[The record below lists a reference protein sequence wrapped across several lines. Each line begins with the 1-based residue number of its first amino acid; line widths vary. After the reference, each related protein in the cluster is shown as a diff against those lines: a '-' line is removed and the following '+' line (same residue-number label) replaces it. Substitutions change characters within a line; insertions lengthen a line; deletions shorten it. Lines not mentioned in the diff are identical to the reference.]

1 MAELSCETLWR
12 QMRDEYDERRPAPPG
27 DKSPVRSAV
36 NPGGG
41 DETAATKSSSFSHM
55 PGDYSRGPLKDV
67 DSLHP
72 HHHWVLKHCSLS
84 GEQRPETSS
93 PSPIDPLQCPTTH
106 YLERTVFPVL
116 LPGLEALLIEAQKHH
131 CMERKR
137 SAFNACDFL
146 TAWLYNKNP
155 RRVGL
160 TPLDFDEIPF
170 VQEWFSTHPRP
181 PIPLSLLLTEEQAAV
196 LIQAFWRGYKVRVHP
211 EVQELR
217 QWQKELREEN
227 RDITKT
233 VQEFWAHQDSRV
245 GSELANFDEEADLCG
260 QSGVSIQV
268 VSPTPYNT
276 PAPQS
281 RMDGTDHPGLLT
293 LEPSILYKQPHAN
306 ATDQ

>member
-41 DETAATKSSSFSHM
+41 DETAAT
-55 PGDYSRGPLKDV
+55 
-67 DSLHP
+67 
-72 HHHWVLKHCSLS
+72 
-84 GEQRPETSS
+84 RPETSS

-196 LIQAFWRGYKVRVHP
+196 LIQAFWRGYKGKTMMYG
-211 EVQELR
+211 
-217 QWQKELREEN
+217 WN
-227 RDITKT
+227 RTK
-233 VQEFWAHQDSRV
+233 H
-245 GSELANFDEEADLCG
+245 
-260 QSGVSIQV
+260 V
-268 VSPTPYNT
+268 V
-276 PAPQS
+276 
-281 RMDGTDHPGLLT
+281 
-293 LEPSILYKQPHAN
+293 PSLQAVV
-306 ATDQ
+306 AQRD